1 MSRSTSR
8 SVRHSRLRACQLL
21 HLLRLKP
28 LREAAS
34 FPWKQPSRLFVLLQ
48 IYGGVTDL
56 DGCSSPR
63 AARYSRGGEFWKVI
77 SSQICECSR
86 LQDLRWLSILKP
98 LRRSGSHS
106 ASATMK
112 STPVSAISFDEHLCG
127 REEEA
132 MSISVVLSRT
142 PSRAYVFRRRWKGR
156 FQQSRRQS
164 RTAG

>member
-1 MSRSTSR
+1 ME
-8 SVRHSRLRACQLL
+8 
-21 HLLRLKP
+21 P

-34 FPWKQPSRLFVLLQ
+34 SPWKQPSRLFVLLQ

-127 REEEA
+127 REEELCPYPSCYLA
-132 MSISVVLSRT
+132 HPLELTSFVVDGKAVSNDRRGKAAL
-142 PSRAYVFRRRWKGR
+142 RAERQP
-156 FQQSRRQS
+156 FQMIR
-164 RTAG
+164 

>member
-1 MSRSTSR
+1 SC
-8 SVRHSRLRACQLL
+8 VRRPVP
-21 HLLRLKP
+21 P

-63 AARYSRGGEFWKVI
+63 AARYCRGGEFWKVI
-77 SSQICECSR
+77 SPQICECSR

-112 STPVSAISFDEHLCG
+112 STLVSADFVRRAPVRTGGGSYVHIRRAISHTLSSLRLSSSMERPFPTI
-127 REEEA
+127 EEA
-132 MSISVVLSRT
+132 KPHCGL
-142 PSRAYVFRRRWKGR
+142 
-156 FQQSRRQS
+156 
-164 RTAG
+164 